1 MASPMRFLRLPYWL
15 VSSAIVIA
23 LLAVALRRRE
33 TADAPPAPPPLPA
46 AEGQV
51 LAEAAPIDPA
61 LVVKATP
68 LAGRPIGA
76 AFSVADRG
84 VWLTS
89 RRIVD
94 GCAAAAILTG
104 GGEGV
109 AGTASVA
116 PAFDVAVLK
125 TRTGAPA
132 LPIADE
138 PPAIGAPVF
147 AAGFV
152 GGRPAEVATRL
163 EGFERRYRPGR
174 ARRMT
179 SVLLLAEIGRTE
191 GLKGSLSGLA
201 GAPAL
206 DAAGRVVGVILGD
219 APRRGRLYA
228 APPED
233 IAAALAAAG
242 AAPAAQAAS
251 LAFTT
256 DNYGLA
262 ADVLRRALRIA
273 PAVCVAPAS

>member
-1 MASPMRFLRLPYWL
+1 MRFPRLPYWL
-15 VSSAIVIA
+15 VSSAIVLA

-33 TADAPPAPPPLPA
+33 TADSPPAPPPLPA

-68 LAGRPIGA
+68 LPGRPIGA
-76 AFSVADRG
+76 AFSVADSG
-84 VWLTS
+84 VWLTA
-89 RRIVD
+89 RPIVA
-94 GCAAAAILTG
+94 GCAAAAVLIG

-109 AGTASVA
+109 QGTASVA
-116 PAFDVAVLK
+116 PAFDVAVLRTK
-125 TRTGAPA
+125 TGAPA
-132 LPIADE
+132 LPIASE

-147 AAGFV
+147 AAGFAN
-152 GGRPAEVATRL
+152 GRPVEVATRL

-174 ARRMT
+174 ARRVTAML
-179 SVLLLAEIGRTE
+179 VLAEIGRTE

-206 DAAGRVVGVILGD
+206 DTAGRVVGVIIGD

-262 ADVLRRALRIA
+262 ADELRRALRIA
-273 PAVCVAPAS
+273 PAACVAPAS